1 MKPVLRIV
9 LIVSLAFNIFF
20 VLGFFQAGKQEKR
33 AKTLEGRARIMA
45 AKLSLDQQQN
55 ELFEELLTDFTQLR
69 QDRTDQRSEF
79 YSELIK
85 DKPNEKRLKDFCV
98 GKSARK
104 HRLDTLALMQRFIGI
119 LRPQQRE
126 MFLEIVNSRNSSKQS
141 SQTPSEK

>member
-20 VLGFFQAGKQEKR
+20 VLGFVQAGKQEKR

-45 AKLSLDQQQN
+45 AKLELDQQQYRR
-55 ELFEELLTDFTQLR
+55 FEDLLTDFTQIR
-69 QDRTDQRSEF
+69 QDRADQRSEF

-85 DKPNEKRLKDFCV
+85 DQPNEKLLKDFCV
-98 GKSARK
+98 GKSAQK
-104 HRLDTLALMQRFIGI
+104 HRLDTLALMRRFIEI

-126 MFLEIVNSRNSSKQS
+126 MFLEIINRRNSSNQS
-141 SQTPSEK
+141 SRTPSAK